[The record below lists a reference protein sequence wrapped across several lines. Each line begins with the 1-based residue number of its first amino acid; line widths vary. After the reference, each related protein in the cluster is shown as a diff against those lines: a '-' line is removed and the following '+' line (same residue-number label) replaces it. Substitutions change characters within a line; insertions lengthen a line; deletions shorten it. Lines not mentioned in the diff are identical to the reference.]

1 MYNKKVLSKID
12 LGKQTKKDPFK
23 GDIIYDSMG
32 QWKFPGQPTRIPSN
46 EITMEGV
53 PYPVYGIDNTGY
65 EQMMYPGANY
75 TFPGNYVDEYPMA
88 KKGGSLP
95 KRPKKKNKKAW
106 SRSIEATNILF
117 TENPLFSQPKPRR
130 NKVYDPN
137 AKYFQEGG
145 ELPDDYQEFLDYS
158 ATAPENRQPGQGYF
172 YGSPDEYDHYGMW
185 EALGKPQNFEQ
196 ALEMNPD
203 WQQDE
208 EGYYHGYSVNP
219 YTGVFLKSGEPG
231 LEEGDTKWMEIAEH
245 YLSPRANEST
255 PVYDTDLQRFKY
267 VPNKQKGGTKSKS
280 KRTKLPTLYI
290 SDPEEYR
297 LRKAMYDD
305 SLYMYQQNNSTKL
318 PPPPKLEYDGPR
330 GGSKHSPVKVTTNPI
345 KKITDKNDT
354 KKALL
359 YSKAFPGDSP
369 AFKNYQKK
377 TGKKLPANLP
387 MWIEKQTA
395 LYYPNYHYSNTNPTG
410 KGFVPPGK
418 DYVKEHQY
426 RGLWKEPRQPVMFG
440 EPESS
445 VVTST
450 TYDKYP
456 PIYVSDSNDP
466 RIGMYTEAGNQI
478 LYKKPVTSKKNALK
492 LKPKVA
498 ESKIPISESA
508 PVSTQVPVQTE
519 NVLPIQKPLRDKMIM
534 PLGRSY
540 NNEATDGSLEG
551 GKTTYGQFEKV
562 VDPRTG
568 KIRYL
573 PTGKKSNFIT
583 LEDPTFKQGGYIDLE
598 LTPEEIEQYRQGG
611 YIVEEL
617 SKAQSG
623 LSQNKSKKV
632 TTLPEIKVTPNLKK
646 RLNLT
651 GRPEYAK
658 GYYDPYGVSDNTLE
672 NIVEIVDPT
681 GMSSWDDIARSYR
694 KSGMSP
700 ETALEVFGAI
710 PLLGKLSKL
719 TKQGIHLT
727 KHKGLD
733 KMLYDFLPKSKSV
746 SNTLSKAATA
756 GRATDIYQTV
766 DEWFKRKGGYI
777 VEDISVPT
785 LTQAQ
790 KGGESSCPEGYIYDS
805 ANNTC
810 IPTGEFEYIDNPN
823 DARLQDYKMQD
834 ILYRYSQ
841 LPYKHKE
848 NLTAEDILSGDLN
861 TSWNERLNDPYLS
874 NEEKALLKNDLLDWE
889 GSKAQV
895 WNFNDKKQL
904 QNFIN
909 SSAFTWA
916 PNLDYK
922 WKNDEELTGL
932 IKKYPP
938 TGYHA
943 REYFS
948 SYPYTDKYAYNQ
960 NVPNKSGYNH
970 YVTPKT
976 AFIEDEIDR
985 EKLKKIYPTLTD
997 EEIDGH
1003 LKETREQPSYITN
1016 YLQAPHY
1023 YWNINNHD
1031 IEYREDQA
1039 YPLVE
1044 RITPEEISNSHNP
1057 WQYQGLPK
1065 KGADSYLQESEIDN
1079 IQYQG
1084 DYIPTW
1090 SAPKKRYILRGAV
1103 PKPVVSESIQTED
1116 VTSTQMPLKDKMV
1129 LPLGRHYFNENTNK
1143 GLQGGKTYYGEFEK
1157 IVDKGKVRYVP
1168 TGKKKEFIT
1177 LEDPTFQSGGA
1188 KSYITDPKEYKY
1200 RKAMYDD
1207 SLNLYKAYQ
1216 FQKRNINPK
1225 PRVKDFVDMYN
1236 KTSREY
1242 PELRRPGQPKTMTI
1256 EQMMKERKTNFNKRL
1271 PKYTHKDYLAVKK
1284 NSRGD
1289 FDPMDKRAGDYKI
1302 QGYYKSLPFNYD
1314 VAIGVHSSPDIW
1326 HSKINPSGSYFD
1338 GIAYSP
1344 KYKKPVEPVEFGE
1357 SEFIESKPVL
1367 PKQVISESVQTENM
1381 LPVQIPLRDKMIM
1394 PLGRWYN
1401 NEATDGSLEGGQE
1414 YYGEFEKIID
1424 PSSGKVRYVP
1434 TGKKSKFRTLYNPT
1448 FQDGGEMYDASDL
1461 TPFIKAQTG
1470 LVATGEEDLY
1480 SAGELE
1486 PVTVKAEM
1494 PDWARFQEEYQNI
1507 KPLESYIAEEKKKY
1521 LRRGNK
1527 ALNKMAGVTETNFPK
1542 DVEERF
1548 RQEYNQ
1554 KMNTYATR
1562 KLGKKQGFNPRR
1574 RGEWVD
1580 ELSPR
1585 EFDVVAQSNYGS
1597 KLQPSVWT
1605 RTLSGLRSAYNVL
1618 PGPDMLTPI
1627 AGMTERENREALT
1640 NPLEGLEVFAPTDLP
1655 GIAIANVATNANP
1668 NIVKPNPFSGET
1680 MANVNPL
1687 ATVGLNPLTIV
1698 DLAALPG
1705 LASGIYRG
1713 TKAAGKALEKGSR
1726 AGVRMAGNTLKKFVD
1741 ERKYS
1746 KYKPEFATLEDV
1758 PTEDELKRL
1767 SEIEKAASVKTYNFK
1782 KTSPPQLDFYNTYDE
1797 YLNAVDEFNQN
1808 LKTVKN
1814 YVNKSTLPDE
1824 DIENIFGIGKK
1835 QILNA
1840 KEAQPVPNAPA
1851 VQSPFMSVRS
1861 ARDQRERE
1869 VLDMM
1874 QAAMQPETTRTD
1886 TAAFRNTLNS
1896 LISDTEAVNLN
1907 TQEYQ
1912 ELDNL
1917 YRELV
1922 NEINT
1927 NPNAYT
1933 NEDYNDLNQLYRN
1946 LNRNYDNL
1954 YNVSNDISELSPD
1967 VIQTPTPT
1975 ENARTLSQGVESLV
1989 RNVDDKVNE
1998 PVSATDIRTGMEQK
2012 REMPALSPNERLNV
2026 KALVPSLFAND
2037 FKNPREMLKFVTNK
2051 LDEGI
2056 KDAEVGDIITGSA
2069 NTSHDSYLI
2078 QMDYIFKNAGKDGL
2092 SEPVFLG
2099 YEPMNTMGFLS
2110 KTKGVNSDDIYKK
2123 INAHLNNLQKR
2134 TGKSL
2139 NLKTHPPMIT
2149 DDPVTGPMIMIPQY
2163 GLKKVSTNV
2172 GKLKKKKEGGIV
2184 SELSQKEIN
2193 DLIAQ
2198 GYIIE
2203 EV

>member
-65 EQMMYPGANY
+65 EQMMYPGEDY

-158 ATAPENRQPGQGYF
+158 ATAPENRQPGPGYF

-185 EALGKPQNFEQ
+185 EALGKPNSFEE

-219 YTGVFLKSGEPG
+219 YTGVFLKAGAPG
-231 LEEGDTKWMEIAEH
+231 LEEGDTKWMEIKDH
-245 YLSPRANEST
+245 YLSSRANEST

-330 GGSKHSPVKVTTNPI
+330 GGSKHSPVKVTTDPI

-354 KKALL
+354 KIALL

-450 TYDKYP
+450 TYDEYP

-519 NVLPIQKPLRDKMIM
+519 NVLPIQKPLRDKMIL

-540 NNEATDGSLEG
+540 SNEATDGSLEG
-551 GKTTYGQFEKV
+551 GKTTYGQFEKA

-583 LEDPTFKQGGYIDLE
+583 LEDPTFKEGGKLGPISLNSGKYAAKKYPFGKFSGVFTKQDGGYIETE
-598 LTPEEIEQYRQGG
+598 LTDAEIE
-611 YIVEEL
+611 
-617 SKAQSG
+617 
-623 LSQNKSKKV
+623 
-632 TTLPEIKVTPNLKK
+632 
-646 RLNLT
+646 
-651 GRPEYAK
+651 EY
-658 GYYDPYGVSDNTLE
+658 
-672 NIVEIVDPT
+672 
-681 GMSSWDDIARSYR
+681 
-694 KSGMSP
+694 
-700 ETALEVFGAI
+700 
-710 PLLGKLSKL
+710 
-719 TKQGIHLT
+719 
-727 KHKGLD
+727 
-733 KMLYDFLPKSKSV
+733 
-746 SNTLSKAATA
+746 
-756 GRATDIYQTV
+756 
-766 DEWFKRKGGYI
+766 RKGGFI

-785 LTQAQ
+785 LTKTQ
-790 KGGESSCPEGYIYDS
+790 KGGETSCPEGYIYDS

-810 IPTGEFEYIDNPN
+810 IPTGEFEYIDDPN

-841 LPYKHKE
+841 LPYKHKD

-861 TSWNERLNDPYLS
+861 TSWNERLNDHYLS

-916 PNLDYK
+916 PNLDYT
-922 WKNDEELTGL
+922 WQNDEELTGL

-948 SYPYTDKYAYNQ
+948 SYPYTDTYAYNQ

-997 EEIDGH
+997 EEIDEH
-1003 LKETREQPSYITN
+1003 LKETRDQPSYITN

-1023 YWNINNHD
+1023 YWNIKNND
-1031 IEYREDQA
+1031 VEYREDQA

-1057 WQYQGLPK
+1057 WQYEGLPK
-1065 KGADSYLQESEIDN
+1065 KGADSYLQESETDN

-1129 LPLGRHYFNENTNK
+1129 LPLGRHYFNENINK
-1143 GLQGGKTYYGEFEK
+1143 GLQ
-1157 IVDKGKVRYVP
+1157 
-1168 TGKKKEFIT
+1168 
-1177 LEDPTFQSGGA
+1177 
-1188 KSYITDPKEYKY
+1188 
-1200 RKAMYDD
+1200 
-1207 SLNLYKAYQ
+1207 
-1216 FQKRNINPK
+1216 
-1225 PRVKDFVDMYN
+1225 
-1236 KTSREY
+1236 
-1242 PELRRPGQPKTMTI
+1242 
-1256 EQMMKERKTNFNKRL
+1256 
-1271 PKYTHKDYLAVKK
+1271 
-1284 NSRGD
+1284 
-1289 FDPMDKRAGDYKI
+1289 
-1302 QGYYKSLPFNYD
+1302 
-1314 VAIGVHSSPDIW
+1314 
-1326 HSKINPSGSYFD
+1326 
-1338 GIAYSP
+1338 
-1344 KYKKPVEPVEFGE
+1344 
-1357 SEFIESKPVL
+1357 
-1367 PKQVISESVQTENM
+1367 
-1381 LPVQIPLRDKMIM
+1381 
-1394 PLGRWYN
+1394 
-1401 NEATDGSLEGGQE
+1401 GGQE

-1434 TGKKSKFRTLYNPT
+1434 TGKKSKFRTLYDPT
-1448 FQDGGEMYDASDL
+1448 FQLGGIPMAEYGMPMGSGMSQNYMGRTKTL
-1461 TPFIKAQTG
+1461 YQTG
-1470 LVATGEEDLY
+1470 GRTLPKPRAKNYDPLYTIEPQVAESTAVRNLPKQDKKVVEKAIAKKEAERKVVAQKIQANPLLTQAQKDEILLDPRKLDENVNLAYEKGPDTIQQVEPQSTASRAWEYITNPLTAAEYAISGGGAENMPRNINEMRMAGIDPGVVAGRNLVGNTLNYTTNLFDAGDKVVRNVGKGNYEDAALEALRFLPGARLSTGLGKQLGTKTGLLSNAYKVNPFAFKPNPKAYYRGIGKEGLEDAVQSGVFRQAGFDNKNYNNYKGVWYATGDRGL
-1480 SAGELE
+1480 A
-1486 PVTVKAEM
+1486 KAR
-1494 PDWARFQEEYQNI
+1494 DFA
-1507 KPLESYIAEEKKKY
+1507 KDYIAEVPRTAFPETGDEFFGSALFPTRATQRHIPIEEGRILQKDWLRGYKEVPTSLPGSPNATSEKIGYSLGVPKNNEIKNINYFQQLLDNTSYSAKDRNFLQGVVNSVKKQNNMASDKQFEI
-1521 LRRGNK
+1521 LQGLKSGNSNYGK
-1527 ALNKMAGVTETNFPK
+1527 KGYSLTSEEILKLPAEEILNKTGRSKE
-1542 DVEERF
+1542 DWELLVEA
-1548 RQEYNQ
+1548 
-1554 KMNTYATR
+1554 KPD
-1562 KLGKKQGFNPRR
+1562 KLGKVLEDTYN
-1574 RGEWVD
+1574 
-1580 ELSPR
+1580 
-1585 EFDVVAQSNYGS
+1585 
-1597 KLQPSVWT
+1597 
-1605 RTLSGLRSAYNVL
+1605 SAYN
-1618 PGPDMLTPI
+1618 P
-1627 AGMTERENREALT
+1627 TEKQL
-1640 NPLEGLEVFAPTDLP
+1640 
-1655 GIAIANVATNANP
+1655 AN
-1668 NIVKPNPFSGET
+1668 IE
-1680 MANVNPL
+1680 
-1687 ATVGLNPLTIV
+1687 
-1698 DLAALPG
+1698 
-1705 LASGIYRG
+1705 
-1713 TKAAGKALEKGSR
+1713 AGKQQL
-1726 AGVRMAGNTLKKFVD
+1726 
-1741 ERKYS
+1741 
-1746 KYKPEFATLEDV
+1746 
-1758 PTEDELKRL
+1758 
-1767 SEIEKAASVKTYNFK
+1767 
-1782 KTSPPQLDFYNTYDE
+1782 LDFYSSSE
-1797 YLNAVDEFNQN
+1797 YNRRLQNAIPGLSFMDAYNYQN
-1808 LKTVKN
+1808 NLINAINKTKPRYVQSKN
-1814 YVNKSTLPDE
+1814 YGTLESDAMAYTSGADASGTKLGIDFSSTGLNRSDAKYLSSHEYGHASLYDDKNKKLLENLPE
-1824 DIENIFGIGKK
+1824 LK
-1835 QILNA
+1835 
-1840 KEAQPVPNAPA
+1840 
-1851 VQSPFMSVRS
+1851 
-1861 ARDQRERE
+1861 
-1869 VLDMM
+1869 LD
-1874 QAAMQPETTRTD
+1874 P
-1886 TAAFRNTLNS
+1886 NTLNLWKAEAAKPGGESYSDLIKYYGNPDEARQRGINAILYSKEAKISIDDLVDMPYDEVIS
-1896 LISDTEAVNLN
+1896 LNRAGKIPSDIVNL
-1907 TQEYQ
+1907 
-1912 ELDNL
+1912 
-1917 YRELV
+1917 R
-1922 NEINT
+1922 
-1927 NPNAYT
+1927 
-1933 NEDYNDLNQLYRN
+1933 QLYDQKE
-1946 LNRNYDNL
+1946 LKSYLKKL
-1954 YNVSNDISELSPD
+1954 YTIVA
-1967 VIQTPTPT
+1967 PT
-1975 ENARTLSQGVESLV
+1975 LIG
-1989 RNVDDKVNE
+1989 
-1998 PVSATDIRTGMEQK
+1998 
-2012 REMPALSPNERLNV
+2012 
-2026 KALVPSLFAND
+2026 
-2037 FKNPREMLKFVTNK
+2037 
-2051 LDEGI
+2051 
-2056 KDAEVGDIITGSA
+2056 AEV
-2069 NTSHDSYLI
+2069 L
-2078 QMDYIFKNAGKDGL
+2078 QQEQDG
-2092 SEPVFLG
+2092 
-2099 YEPMNTMGFLS
+2099 GFIE
-2110 KTKGVNSDDIYKK
+2110 T
-2123 INAHLNNLQKR
+2123 
-2134 TGKSL
+2134 
-2139 NLKTHPPMIT
+2139 
-2149 DDPVTGPMIMIPQY
+2149 
-2163 GLKKVSTNV
+2163 
-2172 GKLKKKKEGGIV
+2172 
-2184 SELSQKEIN
+2184 ELTPKEIKKYRR
-2193 DLIAQ
+2193 Q

-2203 EV
+2203 EI

>member
-158 ATAPENRQPGQGYF
+158 ATAPENRQPGPGYF

-185 EALGKPQNFEQ
+185 EALGKPNSFEE

-219 YTGVFLKSGEPG
+219 YTGVFLKAGAPG
-231 LEEGDTKWMEIAEH
+231 LEEGDTKWMEIKDH
-245 YLSPRANEST
+245 YLSSRANEST

-330 GGSKHSPVKVTTNPI
+330 GVRKHSPVKVTTNPI

-519 NVLPIQKPLRDKMIM
+519 NTQPIQIPLRDEMIL
-534 PLGRSY
+534 PYGRSY
-540 NNEATDGSLEG
+540 FNENRYKGIQG
-551 GKTTYGQFEKV
+551 GKQGYARFEKV
-562 VDPRTG
+562 VDPNTG
-568 KIRYL
+568 KVRYV
-573 PTGKKSNFIT
+573 PKSGKPVEFTT
-583 LEDPTFKQGGYIDLE
+583 LMDPTFKQGGYIDLE
-598 LTPEEIEQYRQGG
+598 LTPEEIEQYRQ
-611 YIVEEL
+611 
-617 SKAQSG
+617 
-623 LSQNKSKKV
+623 
-632 TTLPEIKVTPNLKK
+632 
-646 RLNLT
+646 
-651 GRPEYAK
+651 
-658 GYYDPYGVSDNTLE
+658 
-672 NIVEIVDPT
+672 
-681 GMSSWDDIARSYR
+681 
-694 KSGMSP
+694 
-700 ETALEVFGAI
+700 
-710 PLLGKLSKL
+710 
-719 TKQGIHLT
+719 
-727 KHKGLD
+727 
-733 KMLYDFLPKSKSV
+733 
-746 SNTLSKAATA
+746 
-756 GRATDIYQTV
+756 
-766 DEWFKRKGGYI
+766 GGYI

-810 IPTGEFEYIDNPN
+810 IPTGEFEYIDDPN

-841 LPYKHKE
+841 LPYKHKD

-861 TSWNERLNDPYLS
+861 ASWNERLNDPYLS

-916 PNLDYK
+916 PNLDYT
-922 WKNDEELTGL
+922 WKNNEELTGL
-932 IKKYPP
+932 IEKYPP

-948 SYPYTDKYAYNQ
+948 SYPYTDTYAYNQ

-997 EEIDGH
+997 EEIDEH

-1023 YWNINNHD
+1023 YWNIKNND
-1031 IEYREDQA
+1031 VEYREDQA

-1065 KGADSYLQESEIDN
+1065 KGADSYLQESETDN

-1116 VTSTQMPLKDKMV
+1116 VTSTQMPLKDKMI

-1143 GLQGGKTYYGEFEK
+1143 GIQGGKTYYGEFEK

-1177 LEDPTFQSGGA
+1177 LEDPTFQA
-1188 KSYITDPKEYKY
+1188 
-1200 RKAMYDD
+1200 
-1207 SLNLYKAYQ
+1207 
-1216 FQKRNINPK
+1216 
-1225 PRVKDFVDMYN
+1225 
-1236 KTSREY
+1236 
-1242 PELRRPGQPKTMTI
+1242 
-1256 EQMMKERKTNFNKRL
+1256 
-1271 PKYTHKDYLAVKK
+1271 
-1284 NSRGD
+1284 
-1289 FDPMDKRAGDYKI
+1289 
-1302 QGYYKSLPFNYD
+1302 
-1314 VAIGVHSSPDIW
+1314 
-1326 HSKINPSGSYFD
+1326 
-1338 GIAYSP
+1338 
-1344 KYKKPVEPVEFGE
+1344 
-1357 SEFIESKPVL
+1357 
-1367 PKQVISESVQTENM
+1367 
-1381 LPVQIPLRDKMIM
+1381 
-1394 PLGRWYN
+1394 
-1401 NEATDGSLEGGQE
+1401 
-1414 YYGEFEKIID
+1414 
-1424 PSSGKVRYVP
+1424 
-1434 TGKKSKFRTLYNPT
+1434 
-1448 FQDGGEMYDASDL
+1448 GGEMYDASGL

-1486 PVTVKAEM
+1486 PVTVKADM

-1640 NPLEGLEVFAPTDLP
+1640 NPLEGLEVLAPTDLP

-1668 NIVKPNPFSGET
+1668 NIAKPGLLSGET

-1851 VQSPFMSVRS
+1851 VQSPSISPRS
-1861 ARDQRERE
+1861 QREQE
-1869 VLDMM
+1869 IMDMM
-1874 QAAMQPETTRTD
+1874 QATMQPETTRTD

-1907 TQEYQ
+1907 TQEYH

-1917 YRELV
+1917 TRELV
-1922 NEINT
+1922 DEMVTSGIR
-1927 NPNAYT
+1927 YT
-1933 NEDYNDLNQLYRN
+1933 DEDLRNLDQLYIN
-1946 LNRNYDNL
+1946 LDRNYDNL

-1967 VIQTPTPT
+1967 VIQTATPT
-1975 ENARTLSQGVESLV
+1975 ENTRTLSQGVESLV

-2026 KALVPSLFAND
+2026 KPLVPSLFAND

-2069 NTSHDSYLI
+2069 NTSQDSYLI
-2078 QMDYIFKNAGKDGL
+2078 QMDYIFKNAGKNGL

-2099 YEPMNTMGFLS
+2099 YEPMNTLGFLS
-2110 KTKGVNSDDIYKK
+2110 KTKGVTSDDIYKK

-2139 NLKTHPPMIT
+2139 NLKTHPPMIS
-2149 DDPVTGPMIMIPQY
+2149 DDPVTGPLIMIPQY
-2163 GLKKVSTNV
+2163 GLKKVSANV